1 MDSHYIDPSVEV
13 SHPSRSRSNTLL
25 SQTASQLQDLNIK
38 STIASIEP
46 GGGTSTEGPT
56 TTTIATPSLL
66 DPNSH
71 PASAFTSSPTSEEY
85 PAFPQ
90 FSQAD
95 INANWPSLA
104 GARSSTTPLLTL
116 DPAEQLPTDRPTHS
130 NPSISRSNSYPVNMR
145 YVEHLSDSISSM
157 ANLPAVLL
165 VFNHMTPGSMPAS
178 AKRTHGLVSYI
189 QICPHEKHANKT
201 AFDMNDQFLLGQM
214 SPPMPMA
221 TLGGEDQKF
230 MPMYPRSVSSSPP
243 RGSLTPEQRELKR
256 QRDHARRDTKERMR
270 RERSTSNPYSVS
282 PRGSPELMS
291 KSLSSD
297 YPGTMAPSPLLSHS
311 AQGSPNL
318 SNISNISSPAYLAPY
333 TPQLDGDMYGGV
345 FPMVANDFDGA
356 PAYTMPMTYTTPGMD
371 ASMQSYMYA
380 LPKPHTSDY
389 FTNHTY
395 RRPHSLSAS
404 SMDQPNIQMMQS
416 IYNNQT
422 PSKVVNGP
430 ESGDNVRV
438 VHSRPKP
445 QCWEHGCNGRQFSTF
460 SNLLRHQREKS
471 GAAAKSTCP
480 NCGAE
485 FTRTTARNGHMA
497 HEKCKQRRAT

>member
-1 MDSHYIDPSVEV
+1 MDSHYIDQSVED
-13 SHPSRSRSNTLL
+13 SHQSRSRSNSHL
-25 SQTASQLQDLNIK
+25 SRATSQFQDLNIK
-38 STIASIEP
+38 STIASTEQ

-56 TTTIATPSLL
+56 TTTPSLL

-71 PASAFTSSPTSEEY
+71 PASTFTSSPTTEQY
-85 PAFPQ
+85 PPFPQ
-90 FSQAD
+90 FSQSD
-95 INANWPSLA
+95 IDTHWPSLA
-104 GARSSTTPLLTL
+104 HDRSSTTPLLTL
-116 DPAEQLPTDRPTHS
+116 DPAEQLPSDQPSHS
-130 NPSISRSNSYPVNMR
+130 HPAISRSNSYPVNMSTVGVQQ
-145 YVEHLSDSISSM
+145 YDSRFD
-157 ANLPAVLL
+157 AGVRQTYTWP
-165 VFNHMTPGSMPAS
+165 T
-178 AKRTHGLVSYI
+178 
-189 QICPHEKHANKT
+189 
-201 AFDMNDQFLLGQM
+201 FDMNDQFLLQQM

-221 TLGGEDQKF
+221 TLGADESKF

-270 RERSTSNPYSVS
+270 RERSTSNPYTAS
-282 PRGSPELMS
+282 PRGSPEMMS

-297 YPGTMAPSPLLSHS
+297 YPGALAPSPLLSQGS
-311 AQGSPNL
+311 QGSPNL

-333 TPQLDGDMYGGV
+333 TPQLDGGDMYGGV
-345 FPMVANDFDGA
+345 FPMVPNDFTGA
-356 PAYTMPMTYTTPGMD
+356 PAYTMPMAYATPGLD
-371 ASMQSYMYA
+371 PTMQFMS
-380 LPKPHTSDY
+380 
-389 FTNHTY
+389 
-395 RRPHSLSAS
+395 RPHSLSAS
-404 SMDQPNIQMMQS
+404 SIEQPNVQMMQS
-416 IYNNQT
+416 IYQNQTT
-422 PSKVVNGP
+422 PSKAP